1 MRTTTAPLTTLL
13 NSSLQLAYAD
23 LYTFTLQSGT
33 TLRYTG
39 ADKALTVNSQT
50 FARGPLLKRS
60 RTKLSVGIAVDS
72 LDITVSADA
81 SVTVN
86 SVPLM
91 QFLARGGLDGARLK
105 LERAF
110 MADWSTAPAG
120 TLVLFAGRV
129 NDVSINRYEASITVQ
144 SDLELL
150 DASVPRNLYQ
160 PGCMN
165 TLYDG
170 ACGKSRAAL
179 TVSNAV
185 TSTPAPTTTV
195 FDSTL
200 AQAAGYFDLGVVTFT
215 SGQNNGISR
224 TVKQHGAGGLL
235 TLIAPLPF
243 APATGDTF
251 TVYPGCDK
259 TMGTCNTK
267 FANLARFRGQPFIPV
282 PETVT

>member
-1 MRTTTAPLTTLL
+1 MRTASGPLTALL

-23 LYTFTLQSGT
+23 LYTFTLQGGT
-33 TLRYTG
+33 VIRYTG
-39 ADKALTVNSQT
+39 ADKPLTVNSQT
-50 FARGPLLKRS
+50 FLREPLLKRS

-72 LDITVSADA
+72 LDITASADA
-81 SVTVN
+81 SVTIN
-86 SVPLM
+86 SVPFM

-110 MADWSTAPAG
+110 MQDWSTAPAG

-150 DASVPRNLYQ
+150 DALVPRNLYQ

-185 TSTPAPTTTV
+185 TSAPAPTATA
-195 FDSTL
+195 FGSTL

-224 TVKQHGAGGLL
+224 TVKSFAAGGLV
-235 TLIAPLPF
+235 TLIVPLPF
-243 APATGDTF
+243 APAVEDTF
-251 TVYPGCDK
+251 TIYPGCDK
-259 TMGTCNTK
+259 TQSTCNTK
-267 FANLARFRGQPFIPV
+267 FANLARFRGQPYIPV